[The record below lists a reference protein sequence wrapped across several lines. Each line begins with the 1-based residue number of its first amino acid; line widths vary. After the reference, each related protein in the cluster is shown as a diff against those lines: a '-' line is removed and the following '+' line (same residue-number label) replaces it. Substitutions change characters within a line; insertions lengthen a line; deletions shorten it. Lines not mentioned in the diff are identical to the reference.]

1 MKTKSLFFA
10 LSVLSTALVACG
22 GGGAVAPNTSPVIIG
37 GNNASKNTNANT
49 GTNTNTNAN
58 ANKNTGTST
67 NKNTNTNPNTSTNNT
82 NTGTNTNANKNNGTT
97 TTPTKPITT
106 PITTPSAGKTLP
118 SAFIAGGKATQ
129 ATSPANRFA
138 TEIQNVIKETNK
150 LRAEKGLAPLVY
162 DERLSAHAQLRA
174 IESVQKFSHTRPN
187 NEDWYVGIVG
197 RGTSNE
203 NLAGGGKTAAEA
215 VKQWRESPSHYA
227 AIMTDTHTKIG
238 VGVVYVPNSEYGYY
252 WVQIFGDENVSSQYQ
267 FNDITANVGVGEY
280 NSKPLTTLV
289 INNTAIPLNSNSNG
303 DWKNFSAS
311 NYSGVVNGYDN
322 SRFGTVKVGSQNPRL
337 FYQGNQ
343 TTNESVP
350 TSGKAIYNGKAV
362 VVNGAQVD
370 TSATAKFNV
379 DFAKK
384 NLTGAVTRTGK
395 SDINI
400 NANITGSA
408 FSSATGATVKTQG
421 AFFGNQAQELAGVFE
436 DAKTNTTGA
445 FGAKKQ

>member
-22 GGGAVAPNTSPVIIG
+22 GGGGSSVPNTSPVINNNT
-37 GNNASKNTNANT
+37 GNKQNATTGTNTTTNTNKNTNANGSAKPSSNPT
-49 GTNTNTNAN
+49 TNPTTNSTTNPITN
-58 ANKNTGTST
+58 ANKNTGTI
-67 NKNTNTNPNTSTNNT
+67 
-82 NTGTNTNANKNNGTT
+82 
-97 TTPTKPITT
+97 TP
-106 PITTPSAGKTLP
+106 TTPSVGKTIP
-118 SAFIAGGKATQ
+118 STFIAGGTATQ
-129 ATSPANRFA
+129 VTAPASQF
-138 TEIQNVIKETNK
+138 TKEIQAVIDETNK

-162 DERLSAHAQLRA
+162 DEKLSAHAQLRA
-174 IESVQKFSHTRPN
+174 VETVKSFSHTRPDGK
-187 NEDWYVGIVG
+187 DWHLGITG
-197 RGTSNE
+197 RGGADE
-203 NLAGGGKTAAEA
+203 NLAAGGKTAVQA
-215 VKQWRESPSHYA
+215 VQQWKESPDHYK
-227 AIMTDTHTKIG
+227 AIITAKYTKIG
-238 VGVVYVPNSEYGYY
+238 VGMVYVPNSKYGYY
-252 WVQIFGDENVSSQYQ
+252 WVQIFGEDNISSQYQ

-280 NSKPLTTLV
+280 NSQPLTQLV
-289 INNTAIPLNSNSNG
+289 INNVALPLGASPNG
-303 DWKNFSAS
+303 DWKNFSVG
-311 NYSGVVNGYDN
+311 NYGGVVNGYDN
-322 SRFGTVKVGSQNPRL
+322 SRFGTVKTGNQNPRL

-350 TSGKAIYNGKAV
+350 TSGKATYNGKAV

-436 DAKTNTTGA
+436 DTKTNTTGA